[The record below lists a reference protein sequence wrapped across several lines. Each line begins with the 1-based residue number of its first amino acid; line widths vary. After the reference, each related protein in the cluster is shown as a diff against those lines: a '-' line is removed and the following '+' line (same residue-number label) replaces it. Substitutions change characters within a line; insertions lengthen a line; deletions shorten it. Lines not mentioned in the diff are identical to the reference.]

1 MVMRRN
7 KMAGIKHPFHNGVP
21 QPLNGKDIWAR
32 HEQLVTNLN
41 TVKAYC
47 KLCGNE
53 ILPVNSNELNHHHDW
68 EQEMEAGAHMV
79 CIEKYMGAQRNGTY
93 RR

>member
-1 MVMRRN
+1 
-7 KMAGIKHPFHNGVP
+7 MAGIKHPFHNGMP

-41 TVKAYC
+41 TVKCYC

-53 ILPVNSNELNHHHDW
+53 ILPTNTNELNHAHDW
-68 EQEMEAGAHMV
+68 EQEMQLGAHMK
-79 CIEKYMGAQRNGTY
+79 CIGEYNGTH
-93 RR
+93 R